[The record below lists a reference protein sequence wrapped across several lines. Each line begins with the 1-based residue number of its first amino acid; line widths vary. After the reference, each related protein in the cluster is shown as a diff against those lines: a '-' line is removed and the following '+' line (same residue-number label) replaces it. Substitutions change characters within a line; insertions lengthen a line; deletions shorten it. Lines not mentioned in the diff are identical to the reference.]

1 VTEAAKRARAGL
13 GADQTGAKESGTGGR
28 PRSEEARMAVLH
40 AVDDL
45 LLEVGYAGVTMK
57 GIAERARVSR
67 QTVYRWW
74 STKAEILFEASVN
87 DATEELAVE
96 PTDDPVEDLTTYL
109 EALARFLA
117 HSPAGAAYRAL
128 IGEAQGDSAVAA
140 LLAHKDVLGDSAR
153 AVVTR
158 VLGKGP
164 GALPLEQATALLVG
178 PTFFWI
184 LSGRDPGRLV
194 ARERAEA
201 FLHEV
206 RAGEIMGTA

>member
-1 VTEAAKRARAGL
+1 
-13 GADQTGAKESGTGGR
+13 
-28 PRSEEARMAVLH
+28 MAVLH

-140 LLAHKDVLGDSAR
+140 LLAHKDVLGDSAKTVIAR
-153 AVVTR
+153 AI
-158 VLGKGP
+158 
-164 GALPLEQATALLVG
+164 GAEELPIPLDEASSLLIG
-178 PTFFWI
+178 PTFYWI
-184 LSGRDPGRLV
+184 LAGRDAHALDTP
-194 ARERAEA
+194 RAA
-201 FLHEV
+201 KRFLAQMRSH
-206 RAGEIMGTA
+206 

>member
-1 VTEAAKRARAGL
+1 MTEAARKEP
-13 GADQTGAKESGTGGR
+13 GAGGR
-28 PRSEEARMAVLH
+28 PRSEEARAAVLH

-74 STKAEILFEASVN
+74 STKAEVLFEASVN
-87 DATEELAVE
+87 DAAAELAVE
-96 PTDDPVEDLTTYL
+96 PTDDPLADLTAYL
-109 EALARFLA
+109 EALVRFLA

-128 IGEAQGDSAVAA
+128 IGEAQGDPAVAA
-140 LLAHKDVLGDSAR
+140 LLATKDVLGDSAR
-153 AVVTR
+153 AVVR
-158 VLGKGP
+158 RAVGEGRGK
-164 GALPLEQATALLVG
+164 LPLDQATALLIG
-178 PTFFWI
+178 PTFFWV

-201 FLHEV
+201 YLHEV